1 MNNIIKGL
9 LKKAGMKT
17 IYKIEMQDFFIFTPC
32 SVDSDDEILIDPIK
46 RQKVIEVLER
56 ELERLKNDH
65 RND

>member
-1 MNNIIKGL
+1 M
-9 LKKAGMKT
+9 
-17 IYKIEMQDFFIFTPC
+17 FTPC